1 MSSPQ
6 TAHLRKE
13 YRGDE
18 FAALCHERASE
29 LEVYPDRRGQVEALR
44 ENGEIGRKIRNGMH
58 LGNIVIHTESAAHI
72 HVGDAEPLLGKPP
85 VGSID
90 LPTEL
95 REDPQVGYLGTDMEM
110 QSHDVDVAQVAQHS
124 HHIRYLPGRD
134 SELVLRKARS
144 NITVGVGVDVGIY
157 PQRHV
162 GDHAE
167 FPCKRIYHDKF
178 VFRFAVKGEYTL
190 PQRIDYLAVLFP
202 HTGIDDVLRG
212 EARLYG
218 PAHLVAAHAVG
229 PHAARSDELHD
240 TAVVVGLH
248 GIVQPI
254 SVTVGLTQ
262 RTLHRPTQQLHVVQI
277 KGSLILPE
285 SLLYLPTQHPFRT
298 VCR

>member
-1 MSSPQ
+1 
-6 TAHLRKE
+6 
-13 YRGDE
+13 
-18 FAALCHERASE
+18 
-29 LEVYPDRRGQVEALR
+29 
-44 ENGEIGRKIRNGMH
+44 
-58 LGNIVIHTESAAHI
+58 
-72 HVGDAEPLLGKPP
+72 
-85 VGSID
+85 
-90 LPTEL
+90 
-95 REDPQVGYLGTDMEM
+95 MEM

-212 EARLYG
+212 EA
-218 PAHLVAAHAVG
+218 VSM
-229 PHAARSDELHD
+229 ARRTSL
-240 TAVVVGLH
+240 
-248 GIVQPI
+248 P
-254 SVTVGLTQ
+254 LTQ
-262 RTLHRPTQQLHVVQI
+262 SAPMPHEAMNSMIRR
-277 KGSLILPE
+277 
-285 SLLYLPTQHPFRT
+285 SLLAFMA
-298 VCR
+298 